1 MNAERLRP
9 QRLRHTA
16 LVWLLLALAVGPW
29 LARMHQV
36 VHGHSGLQR
45 FQQAQI
51 AATVGSDM
59 AASDATAVRHPA
71 LWALFAHHGTLDCQ
85 ALDQLAHGQAPLH
98 VAPWLL
104 PAATY
109 LIPAAQLLGAAPT
122 LFSRL
127 FNARAP
133 PTDAMAGVR

>member
-9 QRLRHTA
+9 QRLRHAA

-45 FQQAQI
+45 FQQAQM
-51 AATVGSDM
+51 AATVGIDTATLR
-59 AASDATAVRHPA
+59 AAVVRHPA
-71 LWALFAHHGTLDCQ
+71 VWALFAHHGTLDCQ

-98 VAPWLL
+98 VAPWVL

-109 LIPAAQLLGAAPT
+109 LIPAAQFWGAALA

-133 PTDAMAGVR
+133 PADVMAGVR